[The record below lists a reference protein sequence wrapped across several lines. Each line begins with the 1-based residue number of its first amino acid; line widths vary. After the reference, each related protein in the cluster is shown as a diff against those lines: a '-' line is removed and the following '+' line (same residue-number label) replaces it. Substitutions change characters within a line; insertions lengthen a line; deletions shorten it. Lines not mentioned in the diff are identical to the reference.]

1 MNLSYS
7 VCWGS
12 RMARVTAPY
21 ILCMAAFLAS
31 PSTAWAAGSQDQA
44 KQQEYKLK
52 AVVIYNIIKFVE
64 GFHFED
70 PNRGQT
76 RLIIGIA
83 GKDQFKDSFNPL
95 LDKPVLDNRY
105 IAIRTLPLRAGPK
118 NDPSA
123 IDQNDI
129 NALRQC
135 HVLFISGSERQRFGS
150 IISAVQGLPVLTIA
164 DVPGFLE
171 QGGVINLGIENNKI
185 YFEINL
191 AAASRAN
198 LTLRS
203 QLLRLAKRLIREDNI
218 SDRRS

>member
-1 MNLSYS
+1 
-7 VCWGS
+7 
-12 RMARVTAPY
+12 MARPTAPY
-21 ILCMAAFLAS
+21 ILSMAVLLAA
-31 PSTAWAAGSQDQA
+31 PAVWATGSQDQA
-44 KQQEYKLK
+44 KQEYRLK

-64 GFHFED
+64 GFHFDD
-70 PNRGQT
+70 PNQGQT
-76 RLIIGIA
+76 LIIGIA
-83 GKDQFKDSFNPL
+83 GEDQFKDSFNPL

-105 IAIRTLPLRAGPK
+105 ISIRALPLRPGPK
-118 NDPSA
+118 DDPTA

-135 HVLFISGSERQRFGS
+135 NVLFISGSERQRFRS
-150 IISAVQGLPVLTIA
+150 IISAVRNLSILTIT
-164 DVPGFLE
+164 DMPGFLE
-171 QGGVINLGIENNKI
+171 QGCVINLGIENNKI

-203 QLLRLAKRLIREDNI
+203 QLLRLAKRLIKQDNI

>member
-1 MNLSYS
+1 
-7 VCWGS
+7 
-12 RMARVTAPY
+12 MARPRAPY
-21 ILCMAAFLAS
+21 VLSMAVLLAAA
-31 PSTAWAAGSQDQA
+31 PAAWAAGSQDQA
-44 KQQEYKLK
+44 KQGYKLK

-64 GFHFED
+64 GFRFDD
-70 PNRGQT
+70 PNQDQT

-83 GKDQFKDSFNPL
+83 GEDQFKDSFNPL

-105 IAIRTLPLRAGPK
+105 ISIRALPLRPGPK
-118 NDPSA
+118 DDPTA

-135 HVLFISGSERQRFGS
+135 NVLFISGSERQRFRS
-150 IISAVQGLPVLTIA
+150 IISAVRNLSILTIT
-164 DVPGFLE
+164 DMPGFLE
-171 QGGVINLGIENNKI
+171 QGVVINLGIENNKI

-203 QLLRLAKRLIREDNI
+203 QLLRLAKRLIKQDNT
-218 SDRRS
+218 SDRSS